1 MKRKSAI
8 SENMNFSVNPIM
20 SSMDQGDYTSPNIKQ
35 ARKISKMPFKVL
47 DAP

>member
-8 SENMNFSVNPIM
+8 SENFCINPIM
-20 SSMDQGDYTSPNIKQ
+20 SSIDQGDYTSPNIKQ
-35 ARKISKMPFKVL
+35 VRKVSKMPFKVL